1 MARLPLAS
9 IGLKKRLW
17 AIIVLV
23 GAYLFY
29 ISLGD
34 LIPQYWGWI
43 GFRAAERSL
52 LTLGFLIILIIALS
66 GIAISDRLTSMAIK
80 DGLTGL
86 YNASYIKARLQEE
99 IDRAERFGHPLS
111 LIMIDLDDFKNI
123 NDRYGHIVG
132 DRVLRAFGE
141 VLPKIVRSS
150 DIVGRY
156 GGDEFLIL
164 LPQTACLDAAASAER
179 IRKEISLHPFRLGS
193 SGSRN
198 CQITISLG
206 VYSSPFHGQAIEAI
220 IELADAAMARA
231 KREGKNKVVVY
242 IP

>member
-1 MARLPLAS
+1 
-9 IGLKKRLW
+9 
-17 AIIVLV
+17 
-23 GAYLFY
+23 
-29 ISLGD
+29 
-34 LIPQYWGWI
+34 
-43 GFRAAERSL
+43 
-52 LTLGFLIILIIALS
+52 
-66 GIAISDRLTSMAIK
+66 
-80 DGLTGL
+80 
-86 YNASYIKARLQEE
+86 
-99 IDRAERFGHPLS
+99 
-111 LIMIDLDDFKNI
+111 
-123 NDRYGHIVG
+123 
-132 DRVLRAFGE
+132 
-141 VLPKIVRSS
+141 VRSS

-206 VYSSPFHGQAIEAI
+206 VYSSPFTARLSKRLS
-220 IELADAAMARA
+220 ELADAALARA